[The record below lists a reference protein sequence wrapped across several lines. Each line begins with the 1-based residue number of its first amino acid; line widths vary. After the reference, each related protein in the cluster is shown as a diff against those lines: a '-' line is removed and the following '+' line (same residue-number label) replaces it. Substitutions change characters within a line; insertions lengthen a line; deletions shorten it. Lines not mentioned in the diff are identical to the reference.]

1 MVMIQKGDGWTE
13 IEGKFGDTIF
23 RKDQCGQHAQQP
35 PRGGIPPP
43 GRPPTPRQKAFRFL
57 LNIVKRC
64 FTEEVAAYWQDY
76 ANNHPRKNKKGE
88 TYTLTWFQMFI
99 SYNINK
105 VVAGE
110 DPDLLPP
117 GYELIGV
124 VPEWCRQF
132 L

>member
-1 MVMIQKGDGWTE
+1 MVMIQKGDGSAE
-13 IEGKFGDTIF
+13 IEGKFGGTIF
-23 RKDQCGQHAQQP
+23 RHDQCGEHAQAP

-43 GRPPTPRQKAFRFL
+43 RGPPTDRQKAFRFL
-57 LNIVKRC
+57 LNIVRRC
-64 FTEEVAAYWQDY
+64 FTEEIAAYWQDY
-76 ANNHPRKNKKGE
+76 ANKHPRKNKKGE
-88 TYTLTWFQMFI
+88 TITLTWFQMFI

-117 GYELIGV
+117 GYELIGETS
-124 VPEWCRQF
+124 EWCRRF